1 MSNIG
6 SFQQEVLTFQA
17 HTMCLGNHL
26 SNQMLSISDIG
37 DYVPGSVM
45 VQNLGTMVNSY
56 MNKFGCDILRKS
68 SEELREMGPE
78 YFNRYF
84 PPEELKFFKKE
95 LLLFISDGDANNLH
109 SFLQRVRSDVNADYK
124 WYFTTS
130 RIIQSPEDG
139 INPSLVNI
147 SVPINMLSSTGARMR
162 NLIENDEYMRKNFH
176 RFGQLSMRE
185 KEIIKMIVE
194 GKSSHEIAD
203 VLFRSIHTI
212 NTHRKNIIHKLGV
225 NSLAELIKFAVAF
238 NLV

>member
-1 MSNIG
+1 MSSLG

-17 HTMCLGNHL
+17 HTMCIGNQL
-26 SNQMLSISDIG
+26 SNQTLSISDIG
-37 DYVPGSVM
+37 DYVPGGVM

-68 SEELREMGPE
+68 SEELMQMGPE
-78 YFNRYF
+78 YFARYF
-84 PPEELKFFKKE
+84 PPEELKFFRKE
-95 LLLFISDGDANNLH
+95 LLLFIAEDDPNSLH
-109 SFLQRVRSDVNADYK
+109 SFLQRVRSDVHTEYK

-130 RIIQSPEDG
+130 RIIQSPDDS
-139 INPSLVNI
+139 ISPSLVNI
-147 SVPINMLSSTGARMR
+147 SVPLNMLSSTGERMR
-162 NLIENDEYMRKNFH
+162 NLIENDEYMRKNFC
-176 RFGQLSMRE
+176 RFGQLSLRE

-203 VLFRSIHTI
+203 ALYRSIHTI